1 MYPETVPAGYT
12 RVKGKFR
19 QPNGGFSFSW
29 LREDRENTFHLDI
42 EPELYEDQ
50 KMLWDT
56 HYIADETMEREV
68 DGIRVVGW
76 QNGFRAQIIW
86 RFDGADYSLKSA
98 GPDRLS
104 MEELLQIMDGLVP
117 VENSDA
123 ALSAD

>member
-1 MYPETVPAGYT
+1 M
-12 RVKGKFR
+12 
-19 QPNGGFSFSW
+19 
-29 LREDRENTFHLDI
+29 REDRENTFHLDI

-68 DGIRVVGW
+68 DCIRVVGW

-104 MEELLQIMDGLVP
+104 MEELLQIMEGLVP